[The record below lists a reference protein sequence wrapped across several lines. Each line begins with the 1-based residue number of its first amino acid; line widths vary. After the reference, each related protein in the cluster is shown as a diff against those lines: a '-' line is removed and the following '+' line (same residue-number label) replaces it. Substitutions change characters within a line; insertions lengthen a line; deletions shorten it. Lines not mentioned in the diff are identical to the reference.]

1 MHILLRVHFFDLFVF
16 HLQVDVV
23 IPLLLNASL
32 LLVLTTDYD
41 VFYGFWVQKVI
52 TCPLKIE
59 KRSIL
64 ECLCSLL
71 ALLLCIIFNS
81 VNFLIVVNSLTRLL
95 VR

>member
-41 VFYGFWVQKVI
+41 VFLWVLSPESNYLSVEDRE
-52 TCPLKIE
+52 TFDFGMFVFTVGTT
-59 KRSIL
+59 
-64 ECLCSLL
+64 
-71 ALLLCIIFNS
+71 ALH
-81 VNFLIVVNSLTRLL
+81 NF
-95 VR
+95 